1 MILFDF
7 VPMARSTL
15 LMLLFLSG
23 TLWRIFF
30 QSVNATMILNFKH
43 AASVVAACPSFT
55 SSMEEGRAVCPVE
68 ELTYT
73 CTFANGGSVVQ
84 ITSWNISHCSSI
96 INTVHVATN
105 YGKVE
110 TCGPF
115 SVQVNNAS
123 DGDCYT
129 STLTV
134 TALPELNG
142 TVIQC
147 VGGEISGRFTILVLG
162 KNFRH

>member
-1 MILFDF
+1 M
-7 VPMARSTL
+7 
-15 LMLLFLSG
+15 
-23 TLWRIFF
+23 
-30 QSVNATMILNFKH
+30 H
-43 AASVVAACPSFT
+43 AASVVATCPSFT
-55 SSMEEGRAVCPVE
+55 SSVEEGRVVCPGK

-73 CTFANGGSVVQ
+73 CTFANGGGEVQ
-84 ITSWNISHCSSI
+84 ITSWNISQCSSI
-96 INTVHVATN
+96 INTVHDATN

-134 TALPELNG
+134 TASPELNG
-142 TVIQC
+142 TLIQC
-147 VGGEISGRFTILVLG
+147 FGGEISGRFTILVFG
-162 KNFRH
+162 KNFQHL

>member
-1 MILFDF
+1 M
-7 VPMARSTL
+7 
-15 LMLLFLSG
+15 
-23 TLWRIFF
+23 
-30 QSVNATMILNFKH
+30 NAAMILNFKH
-43 AASVVAACPSFT
+43 AASVVTSRSCPSFT
-55 SSMEEGRAVCPVE
+55 SSVEEGRAVCPGE

-73 CTFANGGSVVQ
+73 CTFVNSGSVVQ

-134 TALPELNG
+134 TASPELNG
-142 TVIQC
+142 TAIQC
-147 VGGEISGRFTILVLG
+147 DGGDISEHFTVLVFG
-162 KNFRH
+162 KNFQEATAYYTVSDSFHRTSLPHPHPHP